1 MPNPCHGSPQR
12 AAARV
17 SPRPSDEWTTVVI
30 VDTGG
35 TVISVNPDFER
46 TAGYSRYEIL
56 GKPAGE
62 LQGRDRDPWFFRLI
76 EETVRSGRA
85 GADVF
90 PCRRRDGTTDEEAA
104 EALPVCDAMGRITG
118 FTAIKR
124 PLPARPER
132 VDVPGTSP
140 PMESVGRL
148 AGGIAHNYNN
158 LLASIIGFGEL
169 LLARM
174 GQDDA
179 KRRQVEEILKASERA
194 AFLTRMLLAFGRGQS
209 LLPRVMDVN
218 ALIEALRGGI
228 QTVMGGDVVLS
239 AHLEPELAPV
249 YADPGQVERAL
260 LNLAVNAREAMPA
273 GGTLA
278 IETANVEF
286 AESFVR
292 QNVRVR
298 RGEYVMI
305 AVSDT
310 GVGMDEGTKI
320 RAFEPFFS
328 TKEKGAGLGLS
339 AVYGIVK
346 QSGGYI
352 WVSSKPGN
360 GTTVTIYL
368 PRVEQNVGTT
378 EPSLERLQLP
388 QADPP
393 GPWAQEAG
401 SSAWSSFP

>member
-1 MPNPCHGSPQR
+1 MPKPCHRSQR
-12 AAARV
+12 RLTSQV
-17 SPRPSDEWTTVVI
+17 PPRRSDERTTVVI

-35 TVISVNPDFER
+35 MVISVNPDFER

-56 GKPAGE
+56 GKPAVE

-76 EETVRSGRA
+76 GETVRSGRA
-85 GADVF
+85 RSDVF
-90 PCRRRDGTTDEEAA
+90 PCRQKEGTAEEEAA
-104 EALPVCDAMGRITG
+104 EVHPVCDAMGRITG
-118 FTAIKR
+118 FTGIKR
-124 PLPARPER
+124 PSPARPELA
-132 VDVPGTSP
+132 DAPGTSP
-140 PMESVGRL
+140 QMESVGRL

-209 LLPRVMDVN
+209 LLPRVMDLN
-218 ALIEALRGGI
+218 ALVAAMGAGLK
-228 QTVMGGDVVLS
+228 TLVGGDIVVS
-239 AHLEPELAPV
+239 AHLEPELGQV
-249 YADPGQVERAL
+249 YADPGQLERVL
-260 LNLAVNAREAMPA
+260 INLAVNAREAMPA

-278 IETANVEF
+278 IETANVEL

-310 GVGMDEGTKI
+310 GVGMDEGTKV

-328 TKEKGAGLGLS
+328 TKEKAAGLGLS

-352 WVSSKPGN
+352 WVSSKPDN
-360 GTTVTIYL
+360 GTTVTIYF
-368 PRVEQNVGTT
+368 PRVERNVDTVP
-378 EPSLERLQLP
+378 PSLERLQFP

-393 GPWAQEAG
+393 GVWAREAG
-401 SSAWSSFP
+401 SPGPQ